1 MNNSRG
7 KLSSIPQHEMR
18 PDSPVPTLQ
27 RPCNRSQKWIG
38 TLRFPPQLEMRTPCI
53 APNPVKSREA
63 PPNSTV
69 SLASHRHPEKLPEV
83 TGISRGNPEFP
94 AATEKD
100 LKIPSSTRLETR
112 FPYHDSRA
120 MPQSPLQLK
129 WRLDFLV
136 PHKRLPEF
144 PIVTREKPHFRHSSK
159 KPTRFPHHREMRSF
173 FSCRA

>member
-7 KLSSIPQHEMR
+7 KWSSMPQHEMR

-38 TLRFPPQLEMRTPCI
+38 TLRFPPQLEMRTSCI

-83 TGISRGNPEFP
+83 TGISRGNPGLP
-94 AATEKD
+94 AATRKD
-100 LKIPSSTRLETR
+100 LEIPSSMRLETR
-112 FPYHDSRA
+112 FPYRDSRA
-120 MPQSPLQLK
+120 MPCSPSQLE
-129 WRLDFLV
+129 WRLDF
-136 PHKRLPEF
+136 PCT
-144 PIVTREKPHFRHSSK
+144 TREAPRVPRLIS
-159 KPTRFPHHREMRSF
+159 
-173 FSCRA
+173 